1 MMAEFGFK
9 CKPRRRLG
17 GSIGDPGD
25 RPAWCD
31 LHPFPPRAR
40 PIAGGPGELLSGTG
54 SLAMAG
60 APQRGPR
67 SGLSGTLKGLLGAAD
82 RCGGNLEAPAA
93 KKVAITSAKAFAGL
107 FFQLPSRSFAA
118 PPRSPAA
125 LPRPRLHSQTG
136 AAEPR
141 GLEHRFLLLVSSRLP
156 SAAVAAAIELDSCH
170 RLVILPRHQ
179 QEVDM
184 HLGIPVVLALVGV
197 GGILQEVVQADLWKD
212 HQVKLSHDRQELGK
226 EVIFGPAKEVGLPIH
241 AESWQSVAVGRRGS
255 LGIRALDQTAA
266 GQFST
271 TRPAMARTMMNP
283 MTTSVEPTDPPCS
296 TSRTARRASRES
308 RFLP

>member
-31 LHPFPPRAR
+31 LHPFSPRAR

-93 KKVAITSAKAFAGL
+93 KKVAIISVKAFAGL
-107 FFQLPSRSFAA
+107 FFSTSFSIVRRTASISRRTSSAPAPFANRSSGSLAALNTASFFWSRVACLPPLWLLPSS
-118 PPRSPAA
+118 SIPA
-125 LPRPRLHSQTG
+125 TG
-136 AAEPR
+136 
-141 GLEHRFLLLVSSRLP
+141 L
-156 SAAVAAAIELDSCH
+156 
-170 RLVILPRHQ
+170 
-179 QEVDM
+179 
-184 HLGIPVVLALVGV
+184 
-197 GGILQEVVQADLWKD
+197 
-212 HQVKLSHDRQELGK
+212 
-226 EVIFGPAKEVGLPIH
+226 
-241 AESWQSVAVGRRGS
+241 
-255 LGIRALDQTAA
+255 
-266 GQFST
+266 
-271 TRPAMARTMMNP
+271 
-283 MTTSVEPTDPPCS
+283 
-296 TSRTARRASRES
+296 
-308 RFLP
+308 